1 MWNLANFGVNAAC
14 NVRSVLM
21 EGWVRELRELHAIR
35 VFRFHVFEGGS
46 SRRVILSFYNSI
58 VNMCTCV
65 CSRLFDLFESFET
78 LKEKRDESDKEEI
91 RR

>member
-14 NVRSVLM
+14 NVRSILM
-21 EGWVRELRELHAIR
+21 EEWVRELRELHAIR

-58 VNMCTCV
+58 VNMCAFTIV
-65 CSRLFDLFESFET
+65 RSVFESFET
-78 LKEKRDESDKEEI
+78 LKEKRDESDKEKEI
-91 RR
+91 HR

>member
-1 MWNLANFGVNAAC
+1 
-14 NVRSVLM
+14 M
-21 EGWVRELRELHAIR
+21 EEWVRELRELHAIR

-58 VNMCTCV
+58 VNMYAFTIV
-65 CSRLFDLFESFET
+65 RSVFESFET
-78 LKEKRDESDKEEI
+78 LKEKRDESDKEKEI

>member
-14 NVRSVLM
+14 NVRSILM
-21 EGWVRELRELHAIR
+21 EEWVRELRELHAIR

-58 VNMCTCV
+58 VNMYAFTIV
-65 CSRLFDLFESFET
+65 RSVFESFET
-78 LKEKRDESDKEEI
+78 LKEKRDESDKKEI

>member
-14 NVRSVLM
+14 NVRSILM
-21 EGWVRELRELHAIR
+21 EEWVRELRELHAIR

-58 VNMCTCV
+58 VNMYAFTIV
-65 CSRLFDLFESFET
+65 RSVFESFET
-78 LKEKRDESDKEEI
+78 LKEKRDESDKEKEI

>member
-14 NVRSVLM
+14 NVRSILM
-21 EGWVRELRELHAIR
+21 EEWVRELRELHAIR

-58 VNMCTCV
+58 VNMCVFTIV
-65 CSRLFDLFESFET
+65 RSVFESFET
-78 LKEKRDESDKEEI
+78 LKEKRDESDKKEI